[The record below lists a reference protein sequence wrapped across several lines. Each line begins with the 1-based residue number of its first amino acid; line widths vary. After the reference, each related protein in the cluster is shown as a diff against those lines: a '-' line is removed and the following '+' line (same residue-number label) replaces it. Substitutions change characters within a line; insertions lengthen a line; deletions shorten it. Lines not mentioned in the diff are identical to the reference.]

1 MTIEKELQI
10 LSNKARYIQELLD
23 DTIDLRKKKKDEVF
37 AMLKSKGYDVID
49 EDEEYKYLVKM
60 AMDSVTSE
68 NVEKLLKEVDGKQTE
83 LHIVKSTTIQQMWL
97 QELGELEEEYIKYR
111 LDRERALEDKVVAKS
126 KKVVKSQSAKKKE
139 PTDFIID

>member
-1 MTIEKELQI
+1 
-10 LSNKARYIQELLD
+10 
-23 DTIDLRKKKKDEVF
+23 
-37 AMLKSKGYDVID
+37 MLKSKGYDVID